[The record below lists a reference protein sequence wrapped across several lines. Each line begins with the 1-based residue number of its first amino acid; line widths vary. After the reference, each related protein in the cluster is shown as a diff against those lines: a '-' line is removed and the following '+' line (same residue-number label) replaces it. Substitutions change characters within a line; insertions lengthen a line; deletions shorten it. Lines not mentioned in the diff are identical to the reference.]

1 MPEPVVEERA
11 RARVGMTLNGKYRLD
26 GLLGVG
32 GMAAVYSATHRNNKR
47 FAVKVLH
54 AELSVHSD
62 LRMRFMRE
70 GYCANAVDHP
80 GAVAVLDDDVT
91 DDGSAFL
98 VMELLEGETLDAAC
112 ERFGGHMPLR
122 AVLAVADQVLDVLA
136 VADAKRVVHRDIKP
150 SNLFLT
156 RSGQVKVLDFGV
168 ARVRDA
174 QGAYTT
180 NSGLALGTPAF
191 MAPEQ
196 ALGRSE
202 EINGQTDLWALAAT
216 MFSLVTGHA
225 VHEASTAQEQM
236 VFAATKEAR
245 SLALADP
252 TTPREVAEVVDRALA
267 FQQAARWENASAMRE
282 ALRDAHRK
290 VYGEDPSSSALA
302 SIASTVLVS
311 GPVSRRSDPVA
322 PTVPA
327 TGAVTPEHLPT
338 TGRSSG
344 PNPTSLVGTTAQ
356 ARTLASSRVRF
367 AVWAAALVLVGAA
380 VGAWAA
386 TRQGSARPAE
396 AAAAS
401 TFTAVMPA
409 TEITTAT
416 APTSVA
422 SAVPLPSAGTAAP
435 TPPAPTAAAS
445 MAATPTAT
453 ATAMPRPR
461 PLKPSPPPSAAEQDR
476 FDHQ

>member
-32 GMAAVYSATHRNNKR
+32 GMAAVYSATHRNGKR

-54 AELSVHSD
+54 SELSVHSD

-91 DDGSAFL
+91 DDGAAFL

-112 ERFGGHMPLR
+112 ERFGGRMPLR
-122 AVLAVADQVLDVLA
+122 AVLSVADQVLDVLA

-156 RSGQVKVLDFGV
+156 RTGQVKVLDFGV
-168 ARVRDA
+168 ARMRDA

-180 NSGLALGTPAF
+180 HSGLALGTPAF

-202 EINGQTDLWALAAT
+202 DVNGRTDLWALAAT
-216 MFSLVTGHA
+216 MFSLVTGRA

-252 TTPREVAEVVDRALA
+252 DTPREVAEVVDRALA
-267 FQQAARWENASAMRE
+267 FQQATRWEDASAMRE

-290 VYGEDPSSSALA
+290 VYGGTPSAATLLA
-302 SIASTVLVS
+302 IAATVLVS
-311 GPVSRRSDPVA
+311 GPASLRSDPVA

-327 TGAVTPEHLPT
+327 TPAPASAPERT
-338 TGRSSG
+338 SGGTSG

-367 AVWAAALVLVGAA
+367 VVWAAVLVLAGAV

-386 TRQGSARPAE
+386 TRRGTTEPAE
-396 AAAAS
+396 AAAGSIQQAAAS
-401 TFTAVMPA
+401 GAESA
-409 TEITTAT
+409 TTA
-416 APTSVA
+416 APTAVA
-422 SAVPLPSAGTAAP
+422 SAVVTPSAGTTPTAP
-435 TPPAPTAAAS
+435 VPTAAAAS
-445 MAATPTAT
+445 MVAAPPLTP
-453 ATAMPRPR
+453 RQK
-461 PLKPSPPPSAAEQDR
+461 PLKPSPPPSAAAQDR